1 MRDAA
6 LAWAGEN
13 TRVGEVGR
21 LGHVDDG
28 NRDGGCA
35 AVDYGVEAGFDGR
48 DQVLDRNRGFGLPI
62 FSKAPSLLHTPSP
75 THTHQPTCA
84 VFFATRT
91 GPDDRTYEA
100 EPH

>member
-62 FSKAPSLLHTPSP
+62 QSRLHAFSPS
-75 THTHQPTCA
+75 QPTNPR
-84 VFFATRT
+84 VPFFLGNRFI
-91 GPDDRTYEA
+91 
-100 EPH
+100 

>member
-1 MRDAA
+1 MRGAA

-62 FSKAPSLLHTPSP
+62 QKAAFTPSP
-75 THTHQPTCA
+75 INN
-84 VFFATRT
+84 TRVLGRSSSAAPST
-91 GPDDRTYEA
+91 GYEA
-100 EPH
+100 EPY